1 MRQEIPTPIAVAVIL
16 VVVAIVVFLFWRAWT
31 GRRQLPEEAVKIP
44 VEVQQ
49 EFQRRMGGTS
59 QPTQPSTPPI
69 YIPPP
74 APTR

>member
-1 MRQEIPTPIAVAVIL
+1 MRREIPAPVAFLVIL
-16 VVVAIVVFLFWRAWT
+16 VVVVIVALIYWRAWT
-31 GRRQLPEEAVKIP
+31 GRRRLSEEAVKIP

-59 QPTQPSTPPI
+59 RPTQPSTPPI